1 MSKKFPNRFNIY
13 KNCRSVYF
21 FTKQRNGL
29 YKIVNK
35 VKNGYNKFVN
45 YGKICYIK
53 RENIDNFIMRN
64 INTSVNSLGI
74 KVTCQKCYRKN
85 RNISKR

>member
-35 VKNGYNKFVN
+35 VKNGYNKFA
-45 YGKICYIK
+45 
-53 RENIDNFIMRN
+53 
-64 INTSVNSLGI
+64 NTAMISGAFLILLSDF
-74 KVTCQKCYRKN
+74 KN
-85 RNISKR
+85 CFAL